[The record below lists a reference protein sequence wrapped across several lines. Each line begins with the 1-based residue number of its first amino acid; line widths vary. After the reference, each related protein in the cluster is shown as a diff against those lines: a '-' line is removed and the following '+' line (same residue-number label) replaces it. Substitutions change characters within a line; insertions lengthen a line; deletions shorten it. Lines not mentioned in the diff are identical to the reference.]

1 MGKEEATMTDRG
13 GGELPARVERR
24 GNTQMTD
31 GDEPANH
38 EKDEE
43 HDPQCKFLLNSR
55 VKVVANKMK

>member
-1 MGKEEATMTDRG
+1 MTDRG
-13 GGELPARVERR
+13 GGELPGRVERR

-43 HDPQCKFLLNSR
+43 HDPQVSNSSASSLLSPL
-55 VKVVANKMK
+55 MLLH